1 MHYLN
6 AKSICYICV
15 MAKIIQFS
23 PTPGPEKFG
32 PQRARRKKDAS
43 ITPSVPT
50 KAQLNLF
57 TGGKVLRLNPLS
69 AFEEA
74 LLVDDHG
81 DTRSAKL
88 QYLKAIQEG
97 DSVADAYC
105 NLGILETQ
113 EGNVS
118 KAIDYFTQSLKHD
131 PRHYE
136 SHYNL
141 ANLYAEV
148 GNYGLAKIHYQIAIE
163 IEPEFANSYF
173 NLGLALALNK
183 EFSEAVRLLK
193 KYRQMTPGEDHAH
206 TDDLIFKLAG
216 ML

>member
-1 MHYLN
+1 
-6 AKSICYICV
+6 

-32 PQRARRKKDAS
+32 PQRARRKKDGQSNESPGA
-43 ITPSVPT
+43 
-50 KAQLNLF
+50 KQAQLNLVF
-57 TGGKVLRLNPLS
+57 GGAKVLRLNQLS
-69 AFEEA
+69 VFEEA
-74 LLVDDHG
+74 LLVDDQG
-81 DTRSAKL
+81 DKKL
-88 QYLKAIQEG
+88 ARASYLKAIKEG
-97 DSVADAYC
+97 DSIADAYC
-105 NLGILETQ
+105 NLGILEWQ
-113 EGNVS
+113 DGNTT
-118 KAIDYFTQSLKHD
+118 KAIDYFTQSLKND

-148 GNYGLAKIHYQIAIE
+148 GNYSLAKIHYQIAIE

-173 NLGLALALNK
+173 NLGLTLAMNK
-183 EFSEAVRLLK
+183 EFQEAVNILK
-193 KYRQMTPGEDHAH
+193 RYRQMTPGEDHSQ

>member
-1 MHYLN
+1 
-6 AKSICYICV
+6 

-32 PQRARRKKDAS
+32 PQRARRKKDE
-43 ITPSVPT
+43 TP
-50 KAQLNLF
+50 KKQAQLNLF
-57 TGGKVLRLNPLS
+57 TGGKVLRLNQLS
-69 AFEEA
+69 VFEEA
-74 LLVDDHG
+74 LLIDDQG
-81 DTRSAKL
+81 DGKSARAT
-88 QYLKAIQEG
+88 YLKAIQEG

-105 NLGILETQ
+105 NLGILEWQ
-113 EGNVS
+113 DGNTT
-118 KAIDYFTQSLKHD
+118 KAIDYFTQCLKHD

-148 GNYGLAKIHYQIAIE
+148 GNYALAKIHYQIAIE

-173 NLGLALALNK
+173 NLGLTLAMNK
-183 EFSEAVRLLK
+183 EFQAAVDILK
-193 KYRQMTPGEDHAH
+193 KYRHMTPGEDHAQ